1 MKSQICCIK
10 GREVAVIFGGNI
22 GFINKTR
29 VLTDNLDNTSD
40 TYSGVAMQQLEG
52 DHKTGDYIG
61 DNWENEKSPQV
72 ALYFNNEKSID
83 LLIEALERAKSRL
96 KNLD

>member
-10 GREVAVIFGGNI
+10 GCEIAVIFGGNI

-29 VLTDNLDNTSD
+29 ILTDNLDNTSD
-40 TYSGVAMQQLEG
+40 TYSGVAMQQLKG
-52 DHKTGDYIG
+52 DHNPGDYIG
-61 DNWENEKSPQV
+61 DNWESKDSPQV
-72 ALYFNNEKSID
+72 TLYFNNEKSID
-83 LLIEALERAKSRL
+83 LLIEALEKAKSRL